1 MNLQKM
7 DATALAELLDAIDD
21 QLAARLVKLTT
32 TAQQIEKTIG
42 QKVKGQTTKG
52 QTTKGQVTK
61 GQVTKGQV
69 TTGLAMKG
77 QKLPPKFRDP
87 KNPNNTWAGR
97 GMRPKWMGKRNPEKF
112 RIAA

>member
-21 QLAARLVKLTT
+21 QLAVRLVKLTT
-32 TAQQIEKTIG
+32 TAQHIEKAIR
-42 QKVKGQTTKG
+42 QKV
-52 QTTKGQVTK
+52 KGQVTK

>member
-42 QKVKGQTTKG
+42 QKV
-52 QTTKGQVTK
+52 KGQVTK

>member
-7 DATALAELLDAIDD
+7 DATALTELLNAIDD

-42 QKVKGQTTKG
+42 QKVKG